1 MKYEKTEYTEHVI
14 LFAVLLFNGGKK
26 NHRKKMKRTL
36 ECFSFV
42 QNVELT
48 QASR

>member
-26 NHRKKMKRTL
+26 TIARK
-36 ECFSFV
+36 
-42 QNVELT
+42 
-48 QASR
+48 